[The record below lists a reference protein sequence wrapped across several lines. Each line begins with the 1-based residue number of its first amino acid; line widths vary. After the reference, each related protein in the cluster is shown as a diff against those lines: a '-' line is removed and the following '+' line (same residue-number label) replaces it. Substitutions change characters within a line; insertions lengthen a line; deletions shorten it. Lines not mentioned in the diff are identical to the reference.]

1 MKNIPDKIYLVIDT
15 GGNKVKDFKELHDV
29 SWCSDRINKED
40 IPFFRKG
47 KGYND
52 EDMVSFANMVS
63 MYECDPETGL
73 YFLLGQ
79 KYIKV
84 VHKTTECLLR
94 IWEEKK

>member
-1 MKNIPDKIYLVIDT
+1 MTAQEIEQAALK
-15 GGNKVKDFKELHDV
+15 
-29 SWCSDRINKED
+29 WCTNQENSL
-40 IPFFRKG
+40 IPFNNPIRLFYEGANFVNEKQPYT
-47 KGYND
+47 K

-73 YFLLGQ
+73 YFLHGQ